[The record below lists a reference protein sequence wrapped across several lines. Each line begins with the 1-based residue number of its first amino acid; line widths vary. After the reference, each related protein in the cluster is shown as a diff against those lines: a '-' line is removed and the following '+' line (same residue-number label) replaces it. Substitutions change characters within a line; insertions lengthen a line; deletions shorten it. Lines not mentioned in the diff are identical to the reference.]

1 MHASAASPPAVF
13 SPVRIGAWSAT
24 LGLHAAVFALLL
36 APPAPLELPLR
47 IEPQALT
54 VIEVP
59 EVVVEPIPVPPP
71 PTPPTRPSPPRAPTQ
86 APVQVNLADS
96 ALPVPVALPHI
107 EPSLET
113 SNEAFMPPPDTG
125 AQIAYGN
132 APPPPYPG
140 IAIRRGWQGEV
151 LLRVKVGAN
160 GRALEAVVEKSS
172 GHRLLDRVASEHVLA
187 RWRFQ
192 AARQGGRLVEAWALV
207 PISFKID
214 RT

>member
-1 MHASAASPPAVF
+1 MHASAASLPAAV
-13 SPVRIGAWSAT
+13 SPVRISAWATT

-36 APPAPLELPLR
+36 APPVPLELPLE
-47 IEPQALT
+47 IEPRAIT
-54 VIEVP
+54 VVEVP
-59 EVVVEPIPVPPP
+59 EVVVEPIPVPPTP
-71 PTPPTRPSPPRAPTQ
+71 KPPTRPAPPRAPTR
-86 APVQVNLADS
+86 APVEVNLVES
-96 ALPVPVALPHI
+96 ALPVPVALPSI
-107 EPSLET
+107 EPVIET
-113 SNEAFMPPPDTG
+113 SSETFPAVADTG

-140 IAIRRGWQGEV
+140 LAIRRGWQGEV
-151 LLRVKVGAN
+151 LLRVKVGAD
-160 GRALEAVVEKSS
+160 GRALEAVVERSS
-172 GHRLLDRVASEHVLA
+172 GHRLLDRAASEHVLA